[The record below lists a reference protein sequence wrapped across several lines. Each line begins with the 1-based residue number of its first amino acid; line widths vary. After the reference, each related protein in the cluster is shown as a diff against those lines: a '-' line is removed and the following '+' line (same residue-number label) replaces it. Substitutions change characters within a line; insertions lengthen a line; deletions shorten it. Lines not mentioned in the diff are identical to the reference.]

1 VSYKSLSGN
10 VRRPGTPRAQLSLST
25 RVNAAPGEA
34 LSLRDDA
41 SFFHFHREVP
51 KMPLGAW
58 MTCGAHAL
66 LERSPMRDDVAIDLG
81 GAS

>member
-1 VSYKSLSGN
+1 
-10 VRRPGTPRAQLSLST
+10 
-25 RVNAAPGEA
+25 
-34 LSLRDDA
+34 
-41 SFFHFHREVP
+41 
-51 KMPLGAW
+51 MPLGGW

>member
-1 VSYKSLSGN
+1 VSYKSLSAN

-34 LSLRDDA
+34 SSLRDDVC
-41 SFFHFHREVP
+41 FHREVP